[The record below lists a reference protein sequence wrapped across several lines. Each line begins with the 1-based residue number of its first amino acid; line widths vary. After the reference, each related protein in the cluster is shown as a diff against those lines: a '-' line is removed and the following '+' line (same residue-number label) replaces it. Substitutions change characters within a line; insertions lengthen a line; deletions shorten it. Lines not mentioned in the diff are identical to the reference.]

1 MEAAL
6 ETLRR
11 WRDYGGRA
19 RRSEYWMFVL
29 WSWFA
34 IAICFVAYAGLLMA
48 LGAREGGAI
57 HAVLAILFL
66 LLWISIAAAHLAVSV
81 RRLHDAGFSGWWM
94 LMAILPPLN
103 VVLLIFFCLD
113 SEPGDNRFGPSPK
126 YSG

>member
-1 MEAAL
+1 MAGL
-6 ETLRR
+6 
-11 WRDYGGRA
+11 WRPRPAFRILDV
-19 RRSEYWMFVL
+19 VL
-29 WSWFA
+29 WSWFP